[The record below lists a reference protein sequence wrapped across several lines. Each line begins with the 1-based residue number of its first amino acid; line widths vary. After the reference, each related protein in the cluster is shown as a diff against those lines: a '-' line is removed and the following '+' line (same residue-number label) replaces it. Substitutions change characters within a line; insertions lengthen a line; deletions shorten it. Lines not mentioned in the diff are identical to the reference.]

1 MAVLGDSAA
10 EMIDFINKSGLGVI
24 GTPEECAAQIDRLV
38 KQSNGGFGCYLLL
51 GHNWANPQATKS
63 FELIARHVMPHF
75 QGQAYS
81 TNEAK
86 ARAEA
91 SRPEMAAAHLQAVEA
106 VTEKYHAD
114 AGVAH
119 VGNAWTEPGR
129 ALQVNVMGTH
139 HVLEAVRDAKLECPV
154 LVTGSALVYRP
165 SRAPL
170 SEDDPVGPSD
180 PYGVSKLAQEMLA
193 MRTTHAPVFLVRPF
207 NHAGP
212 RQSDSYVTSSFA
224 RQIAEIEAGI
234 RAPVLQVGNLEARRD
249 ITDVRDTVRAYPLV
263 LQHGRPVRPYNVC
276 SGVGYRVRDLL
287 DALVAMSDRPI
298 AVTPDPARFRPSDN
312 PVIAGNR
319 SRIGAEAGWEPRIPI
334 ERTLEDLLDYWRE
347 RTRTSTP
354 S

>member
-1 MAVLGDSAA
+1 
-10 EMIDFINKSGLGVI
+10 
-24 GTPEECAAQIDRLV
+24 
-38 KQSNGGFGCYLLL
+38 
-51 GHNWANPQATKS
+51 
-63 FELIARHVMPHF
+63 
-75 QGQAYS
+75 
-81 TNEAK
+81 
-86 ARAEA
+86 
-91 SRPEMAAAHLQAVEA
+91 
-106 VTEKYHAD
+106 
-114 AGVAH
+114 
-119 VGNAWTEPGR
+119 
-129 ALQVNVMGTH
+129 MGTH

-165 SRAPL
+165 SKAPL

-224 RQIAEIEAGI
+224 RQIAEIEAGT
-234 RAPVLQVGNLEARRD
+234 RDPVLHVGNLEARRD
-249 ITDVRDTVRAYPLV
+249 ITDVRDTVRAYRLV

-312 PVIAGNR
+312 PVITGNR